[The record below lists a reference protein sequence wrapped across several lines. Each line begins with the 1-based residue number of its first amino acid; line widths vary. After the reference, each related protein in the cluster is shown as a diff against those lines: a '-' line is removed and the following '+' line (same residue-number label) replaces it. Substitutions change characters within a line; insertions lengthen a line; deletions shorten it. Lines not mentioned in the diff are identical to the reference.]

1 MMHNQEKIDEIDR
14 RIGFSSIKKA
24 IMEDGAIDR
33 RTKKLLALA
42 SAVAVGCDT
51 CFSTNRKF
59 AKDAGISDEEI
70 EEAILVASLIRLGSG
85 LNYTWKTLPDA

>member
-1 MMHNQEKIDEIDR
+1 MHDQEKIAEIDMK
-14 RIGFSSIKKA
+14 IGFSAMKKA

-33 RTKKLLALA
+33 RTKKLLAVA

-85 LNYTWKTLPDA
+85 LNYTWKKITDE

>member
-1 MMHNQEKIDEIDR
+1 MRNQKKVEEIDR
-14 RIGFSSIKKA
+14 RIGFSSMKKA

-33 RTKKLLALA
+33 RTKKLLAVA
-42 SAVAVGCDT
+42 SAVAVSCDT
-51 CFSTNRKF
+51 CFSTQRKH

-85 LNYTWKTLPDA
+85 LNYTWKKIDE

>member
-1 MMHNQEKIDEIDR
+1 MHDKEKIDEIDR
-14 RIGFSSIKKA
+14 KIGFSSMKKA

-33 RTKKLLALA
+33 RTKKLLAIS

-51 CFSTNRKF
+51 CFSTNKKL

-85 LNYTWKTLPDA
+85 LNYTWKTITDE

>member
-1 MMHNQEKIDEIDR
+1 MNDPDKMEEIDR
-14 RIGFSSIKKA
+14 RIGFSAMKKA

-33 RTKKLLALA
+33 RTKKLLAIA

-51 CFSTNRKF
+51 CFITNSGY

-70 EEAILVASLIRLGSG
+70 QEAILVASLIRMGSG
-85 LNYTWKTLPDA
+85 LNYTWKTINKE

>member
-1 MMHNQEKIDEIDR
+1 MNDQEKFDKIDR
-14 RIGFSSIKKA
+14 KIGFSNMKKT

-33 RTKKLLALA
+33 RTKKLLTIA

-51 CFSTNRKF
+51 CFSTNKKL
-59 AKDAGISDEEI
+59 AKEAGISDEEI

-85 LNYTWKTLPDA
+85 LNYMWKTLEE